1 MLEPA
6 TRAGAVAPFQVMRI
20 LERAQALEAAGRD
33 IIHLEVGEP
42 RFPMPA
48 PLLEAARSALASASM
63 GYTPSPGLPALRQ
76 AIAGYYSHRYGV
88 DLDPA
93 RVIVTP
99 GGSGAL
105 QLALAAVLEV
115 GDGVMVTD
123 PGYPCHRH
131 MAALTGAVVHALEL
145 DASKGWCPSA
155 SALAAQWRPEIR
167 ALMVTTPGNPTG
179 AVIEPASMTALYAT
193 VRKRGAALIVDETYQ
208 GLVYDAQDATALA
221 CGEDGLFVVNSFSK
235 YFGLTGW
242 RVGWLVVPP
251 GWSAVAERLAQNLY
265 LAAPTLGQHVAL
277 AALAPEVLARLEQRR
292 EELRQRR
299 DLLVQA
305 LPPAGFSLP
314 AVPEGAFYLFTDLPF
329 AAADALPFAE
339 AVLEGA
345 GVALTPGSDFGAG
358 ASAGMLRFAYTEPL
372 PRLQSAVSRLREF
385 VQASAGRDPTA
396 ASAMHATVAAW
407 RPTS

>member
-1 MLEPA
+1 MLGPA
-6 TRAGAVAPFQVMRI
+6 ARARAVAPFEAMRI

-42 RFPMPA
+42 RLPMPE
-48 PLLEAARSALASASM
+48 PLVEAARRALASASM

-76 AIAGYYSHRYGV
+76 AIAGYYGRRYGV

-115 GDGVMVTD
+115 GDGVMVTE

-131 MAALTGAVVHALEL
+131 MAAVTGGIVHALEL
-145 DASKGWCPSA
+145 EASDGWCPSA
-155 SALAAQWRPEIR
+155 SALAGQWRPGIR

-179 AVIEPASMTALYAT
+179 AVIEPAAMKALYAAA
-193 VRKRGAALIVDETYQ
+193 RERGAALIVDETYQ
-208 GLVYDAQDATALA
+208 GLVYDAVDATALA

-265 LAAPTLGQHVAL
+265 LAAPTLAQHVAL
-277 AALAPEVLARLEQRR
+277 SALAPEVLALFEQRR
-292 EELRQRR
+292 EAFRQRR
-299 DLLVQA
+299 DLLLQA

-314 AVPEGAFYLFTDLPF
+314 AVPEGAFYLFTTLPIG
-329 AAADALPFAE
+329 AVDALSFAE
-339 AVLEGA
+339 AVLDGA

-372 PRLQSAVSRLREF
+372 SRLQSAVSRLRDF
-385 VQASAGRDPTA
+385 VEASVVGG
-396 ASAMHATVAAW
+396 
-407 RPTS
+407 